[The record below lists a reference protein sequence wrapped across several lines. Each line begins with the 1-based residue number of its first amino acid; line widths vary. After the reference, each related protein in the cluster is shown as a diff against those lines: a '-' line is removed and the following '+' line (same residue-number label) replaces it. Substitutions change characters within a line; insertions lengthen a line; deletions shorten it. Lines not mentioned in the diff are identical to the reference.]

1 MGVPMTAQVELNRLN
16 IAFEQS
22 GQLLKVVEEVNF
34 CIEPAEILAL
44 LGESGCGKSVMA
56 QAIMR
61 LLPGYARYGMKSS
74 VQLGEVELLTLP
86 EQLMRAL
93 RGKRLGMVFQEPMTA
108 LNPVLTIHE
117 QLSEVFL
124 QHERLNAATLEKR
137 LVDALIEVDLDH
149 PEIKLY
155 QYPHQLSGG
164 QKQRVVIAMALA
176 NHPDLLIADE
186 PTTALDVTIQ
196 AQILD
201 LIKRLQQQ
209 RNMSVLFITH
219 DLGVVRAIANR
230 VCVMYAGEIVQLAK
244 VQDFFEE
251 IRHPYIQQLLAATP
265 NFKKRD
271 HPLVTIKG
279 LVPSLGEMPA
289 GCRFHPRCA
298 HAFDRCHVERPAL
311 IPWKQGSVRCHL
323 YESGEPLPPLR
334 ILEEES
340 RRLGQGPTYRCKEAP
355 ILLEAHDIHVNFEI
369 KDRGFLPHHHLLKAV
384 DGVSFTVK
392 QGQTLAVVGESG
404 SGKTTLS
411 RAVLG
416 LYPMTA
422 GHIYFKQQ
430 DIHSFDHK
438 QWHDYRKFVQ
448 IVFQDPFTSLDPR
461 MTVGEILAEGMRAHG
476 LMKTAIILKQREL
489 LEQVYLPLKSL
500 EKYPHEFS
508 GGQRQRISIARAL
521 STDPHILI
529 CDEPTSAL
537 DVSVQ
542 AQILNL
548 FKELQANCGLSYL
561 FITHNMNVVAYLA
574 DEVMVMKDGKVVESG
589 LTEQILFHPNHGYT
603 QDLLA
608 SVL

>member
-1 MGVPMTAQVELNRLN
+1 MTLGINGLN

-22 GQLLKVVEEVNF
+22 GQLLKVVEDVHF
-34 CIEPAEILAL
+34 CIEPAEILTL

-61 LLPGYARYGMKSS
+61 LLPGYVRYGMKSS
-74 VQLGEVELLTLP
+74 IQLGEVELLTLP
-86 EQLMRAL
+86 EKFMRAL
-93 RGKRLGMVFQEPMTA
+93 RGKRIGMVFQEPMTA
-108 LNPVLTIHE
+108 LNPVLTIYE
-117 QLSEVFL
+117 QLAEVFL
-124 QHERLNAATLEKR
+124 QHESLNATTLEKR
-137 LVDALIEVDLDH
+137 LVEALIEVDLDH

-196 AQILD
+196 AQILE

-230 VCVMYAGEIVQLAK
+230 VCVMYAGEIVKLAK

-265 NFKKRD
+265 NFKKR
-271 HPLVTIKG
+271 HQPLVTIKG
-279 LVPSLGEMPA
+279 LVPSLGEMPQ

-298 HAFDRCHVERPAL
+298 HAFDRCHIERPEL
-311 IPWKQGSVRCHL
+311 LPWKQGSVRCHL
-323 YESGEPLPPLR
+323 YESGEALPALVTPQF
-334 ILEEES
+334 EDEVE
-340 RRLGQGPTYRCKEAP
+340 RCPQTP
-355 ILLEAHDIHVNFEI
+355 ILLEAHDIHVEFKI
-369 KDRGFLPHHHLLKAV
+369 KDRGFIPQHHKLKAV

-422 GHIYFKQQ
+422 GHIYFKKQ
-430 DIHSFDHK
+430 DINSFNHK
-438 QWHDYRKFVQ
+438 RWHDYRKFVQ

-476 LMKTAIILKQREL
+476 LTKTDIVKKQGAL

-548 FKELQANCGLSYL
+548 FKELQTTCGLSYL

-589 LTEQILFHPNHGYT
+589 LTEQILFHPKHRYT
-603 QDLLA
+603 QELLA